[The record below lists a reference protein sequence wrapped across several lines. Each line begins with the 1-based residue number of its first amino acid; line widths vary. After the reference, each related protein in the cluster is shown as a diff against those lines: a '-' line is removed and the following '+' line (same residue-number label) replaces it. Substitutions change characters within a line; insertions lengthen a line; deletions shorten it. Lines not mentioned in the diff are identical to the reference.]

1 MLRRGR
7 SARPQ
12 LHPALRGTICARMM
26 EFRPSLKRK
35 AAGWGLMVLGVV
47 GVILP
52 FLNGTLFLAL
62 GMFVMRHQYIWAHR
76 GMGWVSGRWPDMVG
90 KVEAM
95 EARFIAGARDRMARL
110 GGLLRR
116 R

>member
-1 MLRRGR
+1 
-7 SARPQ
+7 
-12 LHPALRGTICARMM
+12 MM

-35 AAGWGLMVLGVV
+35 AAGWGLMVLGVI

-76 GMGWVSGRWPDMVG
+76 GMGWVAGRWPDMVA

-95 EARFIAGARDRMARL
+95 ETRLVAGASDRMARL
-110 GGLLRR
+110 GALVRR

>member
-1 MLRRGR
+1 MQRLAR
-7 SARPQ
+7 ARPR

-26 EFRPSLKRK
+26 EFRPSLSRK
-35 AAGWGLMVLGVV
+35 AAGWSLMGLGVI

-76 GMGWVSGRWPDMVG
+76 GMGWIARRWPDTVT

-95 EARFIAGARDRMARL
+95 ETRLITSLRDRAARL
-110 GGLLRR
+110 GQVLRR

>member
-1 MLRRGR
+1 MG
-7 SARPQ
+7 
-12 LHPALRGTICARMM
+12 
-26 EFRPSLKRK
+26 
-35 AAGWGLMVLGVV
+35 LGVI

-62 GMFVMRHQYIWAHR
+62 RMFVMRHQYVWAHR
-76 GMGWVSGRWPDMVG
+76 GMGWVAGRWPDMVG

-95 EARFIAGARDRMARL
+95 ETRLIARL
-110 GGLLRR
+110 RDQAGRLRGFLRR